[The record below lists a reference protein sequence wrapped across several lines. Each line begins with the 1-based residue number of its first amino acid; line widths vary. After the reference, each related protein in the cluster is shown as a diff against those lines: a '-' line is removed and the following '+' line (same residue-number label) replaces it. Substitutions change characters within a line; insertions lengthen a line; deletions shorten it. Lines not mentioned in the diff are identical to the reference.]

1 MDSSGEQVEAA
12 APPDLPLTSPLDQLL
27 TQAALGPARRFLPG
41 GSGLR
46 FAGALARRPER
57 LATRL
62 GGLAGELARITVGAS
77 EVAPSTRDRRFADPA
92 WTQNPVLRRLVQAY
106 LAVGGTVEGL
116 VEDVPLEW
124 KDAERV
130 RFVASNL
137 VEATAPSNNPL
148 ISPVGWKA
156 VIDTAGGNVVAGS
169 RHLLGDLTSSP
180 RVPSM
185 VEPDAYEVG
194 EDLALTPGAVVLRTP
209 VFELIQYRPQT
220 PTVRALPVLVVPPTI
235 NKYYILDL
243 APGRSL
249 VEYLVQQG
257 MQVFVV
263 SWRNPDARHSTWGF
277 DTYVQS
283 IVSALDA
290 VEDICGVDCTHL
302 LAACSGG
309 ILASMAAAHLAATG
323 QEHRLA
329 SLDLLVT
336 LLDQTR
342 AGLTS
347 ALVDERVAAR
357 AVAASR
363 RKGYL
368 DGRRLAEVFAWL
380 RPGDLVWNYW
390 VNNYIQGRKP
400 PKFDILYW
408 NADTTRMTA
417 QLHHDFVDV
426 AVHDR
431 LVEPGG
437 VTVLG
442 TEIDLERVTV
452 DSYVVAGSADHICP
466 WQACYR
472 SAQLLGGKVRFVLS
486 TNGHIAALVN
496 PPGNPKSSY
505 PGVRR
510 HDGRG
515 SRLGAA
521 GRDAEGVV
529 VAGLRQLAGRAIRGG
544 DARPGRP
551 GQRALPGPRGRSRQL
566 RPRHVSSPLRPGR
579 TVAIRASE
587 SGTPDD
593 SPSTLRTGP
602 GRRTTRRARSGRTS
616 PPGSASAPERRI
628 RHPMTVETS
637 GSASSRTR
645 PAATCSTGRDES

>member
-1 MDSSGEQVEAA
+1 MDSSGERVEAA
-12 APPDLPLTSPLDQLL
+12 GPLDLLL

-41 GSGLR
+41 GAGMR
-46 FAGALARRPER
+46 FAGALARRPDR

-62 GGLAGELARITVGAS
+62 GGLAGELARVAVGAS
-77 EVAPSTRDRRFADPA
+77 EVAPSTSDRRFADPA
-92 WTQNPVLRRLVQAY
+92 WAQNPFLRRLSQAY
-106 LAVGGTVEGL
+106 LAVGTTVEGL
-116 VEDVPLEW
+116 VEDAPLEW

-130 RFVASNL
+130 KFVTSNL
-137 VEATAPSNNPL
+137 VEAAAPSNNPL

-156 VIDTAGGNVVAGS
+156 AIDTAGGSVVAGS
-169 RHLLGDLTSSP
+169 RHLLGDLASSP

-185 VEPDAYEVG
+185 VEPDAYQVG

-209 VFELIQYRPQT
+209 VLELIQYRPQT
-220 PTVRALPVLVVPPTI
+220 ATVRTLPVLMVLRRSTSTTSLISRRGAASRVPGAAGDAG
-235 NKYYILDL
+235 LRGVL
-243 APGRSL
+243 AQPRRPPQHLGL
-249 VEYLVQQG
+249 
-257 MQVFVV
+257 
-263 SWRNPDARHSTWGF
+263 RHLRASML
-277 DTYVQS
+277 
-283 IVSALDA
+283 SALDA
-290 VEDICGVDCTHL
+290 VEDICGVDRTHL

-309 ILASMAAAHLAATG
+309 ILASMAAAHLAAIG

-329 SLDLLVT
+329 SVDLLVT
-336 LLDQTR
+336 MLDQTR

-347 ALVDERVAAR
+347 AMVDERVAAR

-417 QLHHDFVDV
+417 QLHADFVDV
-426 AVHDR
+426 AMHNR
-431 LVEPGG
+431 LAEPGG

-442 TEIDLERVTV
+442 TEIDLERVPV

-496 PPGNPKSSY
+496 PPGNLKSSFR
-505 PGVRR
+505 VF
-510 HDGRG
+510 DDVTAE
-515 SRLGAA
+515 AA
-521 GRDAEGVV
+521 DWA
-529 VAGLRQLAGRAIRGG
+529 Q
-544 DARPGRP
+544 
-551 GQRALPGPRGRSRQL
+551 
-566 RPRHVSSPLRPGR
+566 
-579 TVAIRASE
+579 
-587 SGTPDD
+587 
-593 SPSTLRTGP
+593 
-602 GRRTTRRARSGRTS
+602 
-616 PPGSASAPERRI
+616 
-628 RHPMTVETS
+628 
-637 GSASSRTR
+637 
-645 PAATCSTGRDES
+645 PAATEQGSWWPDLAAWLGERSGEHKPAPDELGNERFGVLGDAPGSYVLDS